1 MDGAR
6 NIALE
11 LEDGSILEGYSFGA
25 PRSVAGEVVFNTGMV
40 GYPESLTDP
49 SYRGQILV
57 LAYPLAGNYGV
68 PPMDRENGLLKY
80 FESERVQAAGLVV
93 SEHCERY
100 SHWNA
105 ARGLGEWLAA
115 EGVPAIQGID
125 TRALTKRLRE
135 RGTMLGRITYGEPVP
150 FDDPNARN
158 LVAEVSVREP
168 VVYSAEP
175 GAANPAKRATAA
187 RRAVGRRIDGRPT
200 VLAVDCG
207 MKSNIVRCFL
217 RRGVSVIRVPWDH
230 DFNTGERAYDG
241 LFVSNG
247 PGDPKRC
254 EATIARLRAAIE
266 RETKI
271 FGICLG
277 NQLLALA
284 AGADTYKLPYGHRSQ
299 NQPCV
304 EEGTRRCHITSQNH
318 GFAVKT
324 ESLPAGWVP
333 WFANANDGTNE
344 GIRHERLPFMSV
356 QFHPEASCGP
366 TDTEYLFDRFVESLK
381 NGRG

>member
-11 LEDGSILEGYSFGA
+11 LEDGSVFEGYSFGA
-25 PRSVAGEVVFNTGMV
+25 PRSCAGEVVFNTGMV

-49 SYRGQILV
+49 SYRGQILA
-57 LAYPLAGNYGV
+57 LTYPLVGNYGV
-68 PPMDRENGLLKY
+68 PPMERENGLPKY
-80 FESERVQAAGLVV
+80 FESERAQVAGLVV
-93 SEHCERY
+93 SEHCERH

-135 RGTMLGRITYGEPVP
+135 HGTMLGRITYGEPVP

-168 VVYSAEP
+168 VVYGERRR
-175 GAANPAKRATAA
+175 GA
-187 RRAVGRRIDGRPT
+187 PT

-207 MKSNIVRCFL
+207 MKSNIVRCFH
-217 RRGVSVIRVPWDH
+217 RRGVTVVRVPWDY
-230 DFNTGERAYDG
+230 DFNAGAHEFDG

-254 EATIARLRAAIE
+254 GATIAHLREALE
-266 RETKI
+266 RETRI

-284 AGADTYKLPYGHRSQ
+284 AGADTCKLPYGHRSQ
-299 NQPCV
+299 NQPCS

-324 ESLPAGWVP
+324 ESLPAGWAP
-333 WFANANDGTNE
+333 WFTNANDGTNE
-344 GIRHERLPFMSV
+344 GIRHERLPFLSV

-366 TDTEYLFDRFVESLK
+366 TDTEYLFDLFVESLK
-381 NGRG
+381 NGRS